1 MSAASLTWTARDA
14 AALTRREF
22 AQLRHAPGEL
32 IGVVAF
38 PAVMVLLFGYVF
50 GSAIDVPGGNYRE
63 YLMPGLFAMIAL
75 TGVLANALL
84 VSKDVAE
91 GVMDRFRSMPISR
104 SAVPMGR
111 LLTDLCTSL
120 VALAIMAGIGLL
132 TGWRPH
138 NGIGPT
144 AAAFGLIL
152 PRSGGRATGRGSGS
166 SPQSG
171 TLGAHPAGGHV
182 GTGIDGSPRLGAV
195 TPLEPGDPRTIGRYG
210 LTGRLGSGGMGTVY
224 LGRALAG
231 GAAGR
236 GEGRARRAGRRPRVP
251 GPVRGRG
258 GGGAAGGAVLHGAG
272 AGRGPGRASA
282 VPGD

>member
-152 PRSGGRATGRGSGS
+152 LVRFALSWVGVLVGLSV
-166 SPQSG
+166 SPQAADSMVPLIFPLSMLSNSFVPTG
-171 TLGAHPAGGHV
+171 GMPGWLRAISEWNPVSALVQACRQLFGNPAAVPHSPSLPLGHPYV
-182 GTGIDGSPRLGAV
+182 F
-195 TPLEPGDPRTIGRYG
+195 TIGWSALLLVVFAPLAVR
-210 LTGRLGSGGMGTVY
+210 TY
-224 LGRALAG
+224 L
-231 GAAGR
+231 
-236 GEGRARRAGRRPRVP
+236 RRDR
-251 GPVRGRG
+251 
-258 GGGAAGGAVLHGAG
+258 
-272 AGRGPGRASA
+272 
-282 VPGD
+282 